1 MKKRLERL
9 LILVLV
15 VTTVCPITSMARVR
29 ERKIQLENDQA
40 IEESILLPES
50 VKRSVGVEQST
61 NRSKALANALCTI
74 TNTEKGIIGVYAET
88 AMFIPV
94 DWAALTIWKNGMRI
108 LINGVQ

>member
-50 VKRSVGVEQST
+50 VKR
-61 NRSKALANALCTI
+61 
-74 TNTEKGIIGVYAET
+74 
-88 AMFIPV
+88 
-94 DWAALTIWKNGMRI
+94 
-108 LINGVQ
+108 